1 MSFGCVVVCVV
12 VVVWGVGL
20 IGYFFLFYRFR
31 EWFDWFF
38 FLHNQMKA
46 SLMSLFDAQEA
57 LIPAALRLGKR
68 SFIYGRGGHTFFF
81 NGHF

>member
-1 MSFGCVVVCVV
+1 VSFGCVVVCVVV

-38 FLHNQMKA
+38 FLNFK
-46 SLMSLFDAQEA
+46 FV
-57 LIPAALRLGKR
+57 IVG
-68 SFIYGRGGHTFFF
+68 FVIGVGRFWGVGCVCY
-81 NGHF
+81 